1 MMVWWHEFRDF
12 SLSCGLNIYVPLD
25 FWIWI
30 MLYIM
35 VLPEQPC
42 VKYIPEFS
50 GSDTGSRNHALLCP
64 PRIYKEKEEMV

>member
-1 MMVWWHEFRDF
+1 
-12 SLSCGLNIYVPLD
+12 
-25 FWIWI
+25 